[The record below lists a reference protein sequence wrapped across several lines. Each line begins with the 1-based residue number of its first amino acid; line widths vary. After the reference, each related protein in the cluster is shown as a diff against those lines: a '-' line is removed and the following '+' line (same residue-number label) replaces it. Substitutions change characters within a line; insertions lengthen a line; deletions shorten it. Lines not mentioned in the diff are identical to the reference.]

1 MIHNEQ
7 KQELGKIAADMRRM
21 SYIPYSHYA
30 VGAALLT
37 KNGKI
42 YTGCNIENA
51 AFPVTICAERTAIFK
66 AVSEGEKD
74 FAAIAIA
81 TEDGQGYPCGSC
93 RQVMSEFSS
102 NMEVMLADADGNI
115 TVETNINELL
125 PGAFTPDKLLT
136 R

>member
-1 MIHNEQ
+1 MIHNKQ

-37 KNGKI
+37 KSGKI

-93 RQVMSEFSS
+93 RQVMAEFSS
-102 NMEVMLADADGNI
+102 NMEVILADADGNI

-125 PGAFTPDKLLT
+125 PGAFTADKLLT